1 MLTWKSVRLR
11 MFTCKGASQLISQ
24 SHDRRLRLVEK
35 AGLAFHLLIC
45 KSCQIANR
53 QLDFLRKLCR
63 HIAVEPKVITSLQP
77 GLTAEAR
84 ERILKELR
92 RKQDEKSAS
101 SD

>member
-35 AGLAFHLLIC
+35 AGLGFHLLIC

-53 QLDFLRKLCR
+53 QLAFLHQLCKQ
-63 HIAVEPKVITSLQP
+63 IAEIGRAHV
-77 GLTAEAR
+77 
-84 ERILKELR
+84 
-92 RKQDEKSAS
+92 
-101 SD
+101 